1 MEREAGAMTG
11 EVNVEDGMEYW
22 VWIGCRGTESPC
34 MVARQR
40 MRGGESGRWR
50 EMDEAVGG
58 SAGVFKA

>member
-34 MVARQR
+34 MVGRQR
-40 MRGGESGRWR
+40 MGGGESGRWR
-50 EMDEAVGG
+50 EMDEAVG
-58 SAGVFKA
+58 